1 MRTLLLA
8 ALAALCFTSRAHA
21 LGPAD
26 DRVPPELSKFA
37 RGVAN
42 TVVGLPAEIVGR
54 AVLSAH
60 SEEGLQGATS
70 YAGHFLMGG
79 VYGLGWGVVRVG
91 AGLVDVFTFPVA
103 LTPDNS
109 PIVPLDP
116 PYPF

>member
-1 MRTLLLA
+1 MRTMLLA
-8 ALAALCFTSRAHA
+8 ALAALCFTTRAHA

-42 TVVGLPAEIVGR
+42 ATVGLPAEVLGR
-54 AVLSAH
+54 AIVAAH
-60 SEEGLQGATS
+60 SEEGLQGAKA
-70 YAGHFLMGG
+70 YVGHLLMGS
-79 VYGLGWGVVRVG
+79 VYGLGWGVVRMG
-91 AGLVDVFTFPVA
+91 TGIVDMFTFPVA
-103 LTPDNS
+103 LNAAND